1 MEFTGKA
8 SRVCQRTGLVVV
20 NQPDG
25 ALWRVFKQ
33 ADGPLNPPIRTGSPD
48 ERWGRFNVPRAAT
61 VYGATHSR
69 GAYVETLAALNPAD
83 LDYAELFDD
92 VAPGQYIDV
101 MAGDTISTLRRHFT
115 E

>member
-8 SRVCQRTGLVVV
+8 SRVCQRTGLAVV
-20 NQPDG
+20 NQPDV

-33 ADGPLNPPIRTGSPD
+33 ADDPLNPPIRAGSPD
-48 ERWGRFNVPRAAT
+48 ERWGRFDVPGVAT